1 MNQLPAKSQT
11 TPKTIIII
19 KLTNHVLLYSNT
31 HLRYN
36 SAMKIPKRL
45 LPLVEEGLI
54 DEVLNQ
60 LMSGKEATVYR
71 VRCGDEIRCAKVYKE
86 ATKRSFK
93 KASQYT
99 EGRKGR
105 SSRRA
110 RAMEKGSKYGKS
122 QQEEAW
128 QNAEVDAL
136 YTLAEHDVRV
146 PQPYGCFDGVLLMEL
161 ITDDEGDVAPRLND
175 IVLPAEQAIED
186 HALMMIYIMRMLCAG
201 IVHGDLSEFNVLVD
215 AYGPVVIDLPQAVD
229 ASANNNAK
237 SMLLR
242 DVNNITTY
250 YAQFVPNLA
259 LTKFGEEM
267 WALYEAGELTD
278 TTKLTGQFKEDT
290 QSADVETILAEI
302 QAAFEQEQDRLAYLK
317 EAAEQD

>member
-1 MNQLPAKSQT
+1 
-11 TPKTIIII
+11 
-19 KLTNHVLLYSNT
+19 
-31 HLRYN
+31 
-36 SAMKIPKRL
+36 MKIPKRL

-86 ATKRSFK
+86 ATQRSFK

-122 QQEEAW
+122 QQETAW

-136 YTLAEHDVRV
+136 YTLAEHNVRV

-161 ITDDEGDVAPRLND
+161 ITDEQGDVAPRLND
-175 IVLPAEQAIED
+175 IVMPADQAMED

-237 SMLLR
+237 AMLLR

-267 WALYEAGELTD
+267 WALYEAGELSD
-278 TTKLTGQFKEDT
+278 TTKLTGRFEEST
-290 QSADVETILAEI
+290 EATDVDTILSEI